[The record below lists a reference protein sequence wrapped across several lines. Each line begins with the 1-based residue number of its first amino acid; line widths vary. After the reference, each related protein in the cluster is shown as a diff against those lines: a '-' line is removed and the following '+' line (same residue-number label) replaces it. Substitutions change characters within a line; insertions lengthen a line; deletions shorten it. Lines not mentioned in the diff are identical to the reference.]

1 VTAHRSADLVRVT
14 RRACSTRRAAFAVP
28 GLVVAAAL
36 VLAACGG
43 DPEAGEDA
51 VAGAASVGVATP
63 ARDGATPAGDTFPF
77 EHSAGITEVPVDP
90 QRIATT
96 TDQNALL
103 PLLELGVT
111 PVASAGLVAEDG
123 TRSFRRT
130 DGFDTSGIE
139 FLGAYGEPNFEAFAA
154 ADPDLIVG
162 YEFDADHYDTW
173 SDIAPTVLV
182 QIFGRP
188 LTDALTDFGALVGR
202 EEQAAEFRADYE
214 ARIEELSAALAP
226 VRDELSVSVI
236 TSGDPGQFWRADD
249 GQAIGTVMADLDL
262 PRPEPQSTGY
272 FTSEEEPYS
281 VETIAE
287 HDADVVLVVDFRG
300 DGQDPG
306 FDALV
311 GSPLYQ
317 QLAASRAGQ
326 AYVVDGTT
334 TVGAAWA
341 RMDAF
346 LDELEAI
353 LLAGDLDTA
362 VVDEAAAR

>member
-1 VTAHRSADLVRVT
+1 MPGPSTSA
-14 RRACSTRRAAFAVP
+14 
-28 GLVVAAAL
+28 VAALAAAAGL
-36 VLAACGG
+36 TLAACGG
-43 DPEAGEDA
+43 DGGTAEA
-51 VAGAASVGVATP
+51 AGASGTTGADASP
-63 ARDGATPAGDTFPF
+63 AAADPAAEGDTVAF
-77 EHSAGITEVPVDP
+77 EHSSGVTQVPVDP

-111 PVASAGLVAEDG
+111 PVASAGLVGDDG
-123 TRSFRRT
+123 SRTFRRT
-130 DGFDTSGIE
+130 EGFDTSGIE

-162 YEFDADHYDTW
+162 YEFDSDHYDTW
-173 SDIAPTVLV
+173 SDIAPTALV

-188 LTDALTDFGALVGR
+188 LTDALDDFGTLVGR

-214 ARIEELSAALAP
+214 ARIDELSAALQP
-226 VRDELSVSVI
+226 VRDDLSVSVI

-262 PRPEPQSTGY
+262 LRPEPQTGGY
-272 FTSEEEPYS
+272 FTSQEEPYS

-306 FDALV
+306 FDSLV

-334 TVGAAWA
+334 SVGAAWA
-341 RMDAF
+341 RMDVF
-346 LDELEAI
+346 LDELEAV
-353 LLAGDLDTA
+353 LLADDLDTWI
-362 VVDEAAAR
+362 VDEAATRDGGTGGPTVGRGD

>member
-1 VTAHRSADLVRVT
+1 MTSARS
-14 RRACSTRRAAFAVP
+14 RRPT
-28 GLVVAAAL
+28 AAL
-36 VLAACGG
+36 VAALAAVALAACGG
-43 DPEAGEDA
+43 D
-51 VAGAASVGVATP
+51 GASGGSDD
-63 ARDGATPAGDTFPF
+63 ARDPADPSLRSVDAAPGAGGTFAF
-77 EHSAGITEVPVDP
+77 EHSAGVTQVPLDP

-103 PLLELGVT
+103 PLLELGIT
-111 PVASAGLVAEDG
+111 PVASAGLVADDG
-123 TRSFRRT
+123 SQSFRRT
-130 DGFDTSGIE
+130 EGFDTSGIE

-173 SDIAPTVLV
+173 SDIAPTALV

-188 LTDALTDFGALVGR
+188 LSDALVDFGTLVGR
-202 EEQAAEFRADYE
+202 EERAAELRGDYE
-214 ARIEELSAALAP
+214 ARIAELSAALEP
-226 VRDELSVSVI
+226 VRHDLSVSVI

-272 FTSEEEPYS
+272 FTSQDEPFS
-281 VETIAE
+281 VETVAD

-317 QLAASRAGQ
+317 QLAASEADQ
-326 AYVVDGTT
+326 AYVVDGTL

-353 LLAGDLDTA
+353 LLAEDLDTT

>member
-1 VTAHRSADLVRVT
+1 MRPSGTFGVATAMVAVSAL
-14 RRACSTRRAAFAVP
+14 A
-28 GLVVAAAL
+28 
-36 VLAACGG
+36 LAACSG
-43 DPEAGEDA
+43 DADA
-51 VAGAASVGVATP
+51 AQGTSSVST
-63 ARDGATPAGDTFPF
+63 DGADGRVEGEAAADGGGTVAF
-77 EHSAGITEVPVDP
+77 EHSAGVTEVPVDP

-130 DGFDTSGIE
+130 DGFDTSGVE

-188 LTDALTDFGALVGR
+188 LTDALTDFGTLVGR

-214 ARIEELSAALAP
+214 TRIEELSSALAP